1 MSTHEYLVASYW
13 EWDRDEFGYR
23 EFRPNQY
30 LTTTVM
36 FVMCTYCGSTHHGTM
51 LLIAT
56 VTINS
61 NMGITRGIQK
71 TNLGSVQLQYPV
83 FYLI

>member
-30 LTTTVM
+30 LTTTVR
-36 FVMCTYCGSTHHGTM
+36 FVMFTYCGSTHHGTM

-56 VTINS
+56 VTIS
-61 NMGITRGIQK
+61 IGLWELRGESRKQIWDQF
-71 TNLGSVQLQYPV
+71 NFNIRS
-83 FYLI
+83 FI